1 MATAQLDLSKLA
13 ALKKDAGQLKYRK
26 SVRKKQDNFKQIV
39 TKFDEK
45 SANLVIGE
53 SMEKFDY
60 KLSSCCNPIPGDNV
74 FGFITINDGIKI
86 HRENCPN
93 AIQMMSKYAYRI
105 VKAKW
110 TSQESIAF
118 LAGIRISGIDQVGL
132 VNELTKVISSEYH
145 VNMRSISFE
154 SDDGIFTGEIMVYVN
169 DTTHLTELIRK
180 LRNISGVTTVSR
192 IKGDKQEPT
201 FTQAN

>member
-1 MATAQLDLSKLA
+1 
-13 ALKKDAGQLKYRK
+13 
-26 SVRKKQDNFKQIV
+26 
-39 TKFDEK
+39 
-45 SANLVIGE
+45 
-53 SMEKFDY
+53 MEKFDY
-60 KLSSCCNPIPGDNV
+60 KLSNCCNPIPGDNV

-86 HRENCPN
+86 HRDNCPN

-132 VNELTKVISSEYH
+132 VNELTKVISSEYN

-169 DTTHLTELIRK
+169 DTTHLTELMRK

-192 IKGDKQEPT
+192 IKGDKQEPNVYT
-201 FTQAN
+201 S